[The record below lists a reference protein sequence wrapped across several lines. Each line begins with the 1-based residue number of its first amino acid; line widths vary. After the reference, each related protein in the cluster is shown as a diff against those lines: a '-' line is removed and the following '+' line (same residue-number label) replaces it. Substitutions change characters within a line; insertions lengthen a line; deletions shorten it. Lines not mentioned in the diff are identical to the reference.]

1 MIEPV
6 AHRLVI
12 KAFDITESD
21 DVYKSAKGAGLILS
35 GEDKLKREQA
45 AVDRGTIVSIGP
57 TAFRDFGWEHTLV
70 IGDDIVY
77 AKYAGKDVEDP
88 ETKEKFILINDEDVV
103 AILRKGNTNE

>member
-12 KAFDITESD
+12 KPFDITESD

-45 AVDRGTIVSIGP
+45 AVDRGTVVSIGP
-57 TAFRDFGWEHTLV
+57 TAFQDFGWDHTLKA
-70 IGDDIVY
+70 GDEIVY
-77 AKYAGKDVEDP
+77 AKYAGKEVEDL
-88 ETKEKFILINDEDVV
+88 ETKEKFVIINDEDLV
-103 AILRKGNTNE
+103 AILRKGTTNE